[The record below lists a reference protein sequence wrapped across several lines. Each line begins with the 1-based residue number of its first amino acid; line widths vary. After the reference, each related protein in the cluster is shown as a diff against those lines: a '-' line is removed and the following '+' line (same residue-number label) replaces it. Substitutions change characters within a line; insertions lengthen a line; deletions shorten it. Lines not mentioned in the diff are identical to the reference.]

1 MEVPV
6 TNNYSGETVFAL
18 LANQAH
24 AHRDSAAILAPGR
37 RALAYEDLLCLID
50 RTVSTLNGLGIG
62 RSDRVAT
69 VVLNGSEAAT
79 VFLSVAAGATCAPLN
94 PAYRATEFEFY
105 LQDLKPKA
113 LVIAAD
119 LDSPARD
126 VARALGI
133 AVIELRSSP
142 DSAAGVFTL
151 EASTPASAFAAFAE
165 PSDIALVLHTSGTT
179 SRPKIVPLTQ
189 SSLRQSAENIRRSL
203 ELGPADRALN
213 IMPLFH
219 VHGLIGCL
227 LASIAAGASVVC
239 TPAFEAPRFFDWF
252 VEFTP
257 TWYTAVPTMH
267 QAILKQS
274 RRYPDAVS
282 RSRLHFIRSCSS
294 ALPPQVMGALEEVF
308 RVPVVEAYGMTEA
321 SHQMTCNPLPPA
333 VRKPGSV
340 GIPTG
345 IEVGI
350 MDEVGKPLDREQ
362 TGEIVI
368 RGPSV
373 TRGYDNHPEANRDA
387 FVDGW
392 FRTGD
397 LGYQDCEGYLFIS
410 GRTKEM
416 INRGGEKISPREI
429 DEALMDHPAVA
440 AAVAFALPDPR
451 LGEDV
456 AAAVVLAENAR
467 VNDADLRNFL
477 ATRLADFKVPRKIVV
492 VSEIPKGPTGKPQ
505 RIGLAGRLDL
515 GAFVEPPAAG
525 AKGPADYVAPRT
537 ELEQHLALLWKTF
550 LRLDRVG
557 VQDNYFELGGDSL
570 TAVLL
575 FTQIEKLTGRSLPL
589 ATLLNTPT
597 IETLAAV
604 IQCERY
610 ETPWECL
617 VAIKPSGSK
626 PPLFCVH
633 GVGGN
638 VLSYHGL
645 VRYIDADQPLYG
657 IQAIG
662 LNGKRPRQNMT
673 VERMAEVYLGEIRML
688 QPSGPYYL
696 AGSSFG
702 GLVAYEIA
710 RQLKAVG
717 EQVAFV
723 GLFDTRGPGYPKM
736 LPTTTKWHRL
746 WDRNRMRFELHW
758 QNFEVTPP
766 AERLTYLKVKT
777 HRFLRATCH
786 GLRQRKNDICNT
798 TKHRI
803 DRMFWPDSVRSM
815 NAAGRWAARDYVAKP
830 DSSLTVTLFR
840 ASHQPRGIVA
850 DPTLGWGPIASNLEI
865 YETPGHH
872 GTLVYEPRSR
882 VLAQQLTEALETA
895 RARITPQDKRIY
907 AYTTS

>member
-1 MEVPV
+1 
-6 TNNYSGETVFAL
+6 
-18 LANQAH
+18 
-24 AHRDSAAILAPGR
+24 
-37 RALAYEDLLCLID
+37 
-50 RTVSTLNGLGIG
+50 
-62 RSDRVAT
+62 
-69 VVLNGSEAAT
+69 
-79 VFLSVAAGATCAPLN
+79 
-94 PAYRATEFEFY
+94 
-105 LQDLKPKA
+105 
-113 LVIAAD
+113 
-119 LDSPARD
+119 
-126 VARALGI
+126 
-133 AVIELRSSP
+133 
-142 DSAAGVFTL
+142 
-151 EASTPASAFAAFAE
+151 
-165 PSDIALVLHTSGTT
+165 
-179 SRPKIVPLTQ
+179 
-189 SSLRQSAENIRRSL
+189 
-203 ELGPADRALN
+203 
-213 IMPLFH
+213 MPLFH

-350 MDEVGKPLDREQ
+350 MDEAGKLLNREQ

-368 RGPSV
+368 RGASV

-397 LGYQDCEGYLFIS
+397 LGHQDRDGYLFIS

-477 ATRLADFKVPRKIVV
+477 ATRLADFKVPREIVFA
-492 VSEIPKGPTGKPQ
+492 SEIPKGPTGKPQ
-505 RIGLAGRLDL
+505 RIGLAGRLNL
-515 GAFVEPPAAG
+515 GVPGEPAAAR
-525 AKGPADYVAPRT
+525 AKADAVYLAPRT
-537 ELEQHLALLWKTF
+537 ELEQQLALLWKKF
-550 LRLDRVG
+550 LRLDRVSI
-557 VQDNYFELGGDSL
+557 QDNYFELGGDSS
-570 TAVLL
+570 TAALL
-575 FTQIEKLTGRSLPL
+575 FAQIEKLTGRSLPL
-589 ATLLNTPT
+589 ATLLNAPT

-610 ETPWECL
+610 ESPWECL

-638 VLSYHGL
+638 VLSYYGL
-645 VRYIDADQPLYG
+645 VRYIDPDQPLYG
-657 IQAIG
+657 IQAVG
-662 LNGKRPRQNMT
+662 LSGKRPRRNLN
-673 VERMAEVYLGEIRML
+673 VEQMAEIYLGEIRVF

-710 RQLKAVG
+710 RQLTALG

-723 GLFDTRGPGYPKM
+723 GLFDTRGPGYPK
-736 LPTTTKWHRL
+736 LLSTTTKWQRF

-758 QNFEVTPP
+758 ENFVVTPP
-766 AERLTYLKVKT
+766 GERLTYLQVKT
-777 HRFLRATCH
+777 HRFSHATRH
-786 GLRQRKNDICNT
+786 NLRQRKNGIRNAV
-798 TKHRI
+798 KQRI
-803 DRMFWPDSVRSM
+803 DRMFWPDSVRSA
-815 NAAGRWAARDYVAKP
+815 NAAGRWAARDYTAKP
-830 DSSLTVTLFR
+830 DDSFAVTLFR
-840 ASHQPRGIVA
+840 ASNQPRGIVA

-872 GTLVYEPRSR
+872 GALVYEPRSR
-882 VLAQQLTEALETA
+882 VLARQLTEALEKA
-895 RARITPQDKRIY
+895 RARIVSQDERDYAETTP
-907 AYTTS
+907 